1 MEIERAAF
9 AVFPSR
15 RAAEDARDALVM
27 EGLPEELVDVQL
39 DEADRP
45 RPTRISHFYVRYGV
59 PLVIVLGATAGAL
72 IGGGWGVLM
81 GVLFAALYGTLAALL
96 SGKIDLPPVV
106 GKLVAR
112 ARDRRTTLILDI
124 EGAKGA
130 GVADYERFL
139 VQHGAVRVG
148 MT

>member
-1 MEIERAAF
+1 MERAAF

-15 RAAEDARDALVM
+15 RAAEDARDALVR
-27 EGLPEELVDVQL
+27 EGLPEELVDVQP
-39 DEADRP
+39 DAGDRP
-45 RPTRISHFYVRYGV
+45 SRRRISHFYVRYGV
-59 PLVIVLGATAGAL
+59 PLVILLGATAGAL
-72 IGGGWGVLM
+72 TAGWWGVLL

-96 SGKIDLPPVV
+96 SGRIDLPPVV

-112 ARDRRTTLILDI
+112 VRDRRTTLILDI
-124 EGAKGA
+124 AGAKGA
-130 GVADYERFL
+130 GVDYERFL

>member
-1 MEIERAAF
+1 MERAAF

-15 RAAEDARDALVM
+15 RAAEDARDALVR
-27 EGLPEELVDVQL
+27 EGLPAELVDLQL
-39 DEADRP
+39 DAGDRP
-45 RPTRISHFYVRYGV
+45 RKARISHFYVRYGI

-72 IGGGWGVLM
+72 TAGWWGVLL
-81 GVLFAALYGTLAALL
+81 GVVFAALYGTLAALL
-96 SGKIDLPPVV
+96 SGRIDLPPVV

-124 EGAKGA
+124 AGAKGA
-130 GVADYERFL
+130 GVDYERFL